1 MVCDRDTGILAPVVI
16 RMVIVLVHA
25 ALPFDLM
32 TARPSRRR
40 WSLLAHVEGPM
51 FHVKQRARKP

>member
-1 MVCDRDTGILAPVVI
+1 
-16 RMVIVLVHA
+16 MVIVLVHA